1 MTANEQKSSFT
12 SIIDQY
18 YTFSIIINAQD
29 LMRFSGKSCSR

>member
-18 YTFSIIINAQD
+18 NTFSVIINEQD
-29 LMRFSGKSCSR
+29 LMRFSGKSRSR